1 MQLNFILIH
10 WKHESLK
17 QSSKLLHLYPE
28 WLMELVYIQQW
39 KVSNGIT
46 HKKHKFIKKE
56 ISKIVNS
63 YFKKILVSDLKK

>member
-1 MQLNFILIH
+1 
-10 WKHESLK
+10 
-17 QSSKLLHLYPE
+17 
-28 WLMELVYIQQW
+28 MELVYIQQW

-46 HKKHKFIKKE
+46 RKKHKFIKKE

>member
-1 MQLNFILIH
+1 
-10 WKHESLK
+10 
-17 QSSKLLHLYPE
+17 
-28 WLMELVYIQQW
+28 MELVYIQQW